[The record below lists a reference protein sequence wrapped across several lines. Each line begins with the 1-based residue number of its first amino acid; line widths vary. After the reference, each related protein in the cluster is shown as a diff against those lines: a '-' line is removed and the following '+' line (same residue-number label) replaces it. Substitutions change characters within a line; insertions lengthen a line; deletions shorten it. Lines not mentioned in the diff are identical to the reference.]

1 MSNKLLRFSWLMA
14 TTAVLAAGGLMGCDK
29 NGQSGILQQPRG
41 KASIQAQVVPDK
53 KYEEMLETTTSKL
66 DDEHYLIITKAQRG
80 SVFTIHT
87 GPQPT
92 QDRAVCYSSTNT
104 PGFRTCVD
112 TYFKKAGE
120 VAIVNNQA
128 GWWAT
133 PL

>member
-1 MSNKLLRFSWLMA
+1 
-14 TTAVLAAGGLMGCDK
+14 MGCDK

-41 KASIQAQVVPDK
+41 KESLRGQVIPDK
-53 KYEEMLETTTSKL
+53 KYNEVLAATTSTL
-66 DDEHYLIITKAQRG
+66 DEDHYLIITKAERG

-104 PGFRTCVD
+104 EGFRSCVD
-112 TYFKKAGE
+112 LYYKKAGE
-120 VAIVNNQA
+120 VAILNNHA